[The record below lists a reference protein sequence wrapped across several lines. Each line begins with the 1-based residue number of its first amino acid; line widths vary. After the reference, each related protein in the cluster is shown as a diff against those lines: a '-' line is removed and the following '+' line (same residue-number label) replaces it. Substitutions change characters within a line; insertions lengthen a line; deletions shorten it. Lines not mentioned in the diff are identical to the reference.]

1 MSKINNYFND
11 TITLPIIHHDY
22 KTYDWNSAKYGTIVV
37 DPKNNNIGIKLK
49 YNVGNRDPKD
59 PYSQY
64 GPSWIALKLP
74 YNETIIVEESS
85 RFITEQII
93 YNSYDEVEGILYY
106 TINGNPKES
115 KLTRQDNFIFELDKG
130 SYTVGVNQI
139 KVLINNTIECTFS
152 TNTLKELDETHFIL
166 NPEMLQ
172 PGCEIDVY
180 YIERYNIGNPIPR
193 IYNQE
198 TEPINPEPGDMWIN
212 SKKSEVVKQRLPMT
226 LYIRYDYNNMQLLL
240 LIKSIENSTFKVL
253 KNGQEIVSQQSNHS
267 WVTLKI
273 SIAYNENY
281 TLRVQGHNNDYT
293 PNEVSRLI
301 TTTSKVS
308 VALRNTTLSRDNVSL
323 SLQGET
329 GVEFVINSTADIGNI
344 NFTEI
349 NGNYMA
355 VFPRK
360 ARSYYINIIAIKKDK
375 ISFHIDKILI
385 QGKEP
390 IDIPISIIKKDYQF
404 IDKVNQY
411 INIVVETAY
420 FKEAKM
426 ITNANT
432 DVIITNKEVTRRVD
446 NGTTY
451 YQYKYTIPLKDT
463 VQYISFMAT
472 DDNNNATS
480 SIVTAVI
487 QQKRTKL
494 INASVTFVNE
504 PCQIIDNITYQ
515 KINVNIDRD
524 VLNPVITI
532 NVNNPRGNES
542 KLVMQNNNT
551 FTYLVPVISWNQN
564 VPSVNPDIPNN
575 ITFDFNVKIEAY
587 GYIDKKIVL
596 AQ

>member
-1 MSKINNYFND
+1 MSAINKYFND
-11 TITLPIIHHDY
+11 TITLPVIHHDY
-22 KTYDWNSAKYGTIVV
+22 KTYDWNSAKYSIIVV

-49 YNVGNRDPKD
+49 YNVDNRDPKD

-139 KVLINNTIECTFS
+139 KVLINNTIECTSS

-166 NPEMLQ
+166 NPIMLE

-198 TEPINPEPGDMWIN
+198 TEPTNPEPGDMWIN

-273 SIAYNENY
+273 PIVYNENY
-281 TLRVQGHNNDYT
+281 TLRVQGHNNDYI

-308 VALRNTTLSRDNVSL
+308 IALRNTTLSRDNVSL
-323 SLQGET
+323 SLQGEA
-329 GVEFVINSTADIGNI
+329 GVEFVINSTADIGNV
-344 NFTEI
+344 NFTET
-349 NGNYMA
+349 NGNYIA

-390 IDIPISIIKKDYQF
+390 TDIPISIIQKDYQF

-411 INIVVETAY
+411 ISIVVEIAY

-432 DVIITNKEVTRRVD
+432 DVIITNKEVTRKVN
-446 NGTTY
+446 NGITY

-480 SIVTAVI
+480 SVITAVI

-494 INASVTFVNE
+494 INASVAFVNE

-515 KINVNIDRD
+515 KININVDRD

-532 NVNNPRGNES
+532 NVNNPHGSES

-551 FTYLVPVISWNQN
+551 FTYLVPIISWNQN
-564 VPSVNPDIPNN
+564 IPSTNPNIPNN
-575 ITFDFNVKIEAY
+575 ITFDFNIKIEAY
-587 GYIDKKIVL
+587 GYIDKKIAL
-596 AQ
+596 A

>member
-49 YNVGNRDPKD
+49 YNVDNRDPKD

-115 KLTRQDNFIFELDKG
+115 KLTRQDNFIFELNKG

-139 KVLINNTIECTFS
+139 KALINNTIECTSS

-166 NPEMLQ
+166 NPAMLE

-198 TEPINPEPGDMWIN
+198 IEPINPEPGDMWIN

-273 SIAYNENY
+273 PIVYNENY
-281 TLRVQGHNNDYT
+281 TLRVQGHNNDYI

-329 GVEFVINSTADIGNI
+329 GVEFVINSTTDIGNI
-344 NFTEI
+344 NFTET
-349 NGNYMA
+349 NGNYIA

-390 IDIPISIIKKDYQF
+390 TDIPISIIQKDYQF

-411 INIVVETAY
+411 INIVVEIAY

-432 DVIITNKEVTRRVD
+432 DVIITNKEVIRRVD
-446 NGTTY
+446 NGITY

-480 SIVTAVI
+480 SVVTAVI
-487 QQKRTKL
+487 QQKRIKL
-494 INASVTFVNE
+494 INASVAFVNE

-524 VLNPVITI
+524 VLNPIITI
-532 NVNNPRGNES
+532 NINNPRGSES

-551 FTYLVPVISWNQN
+551 FAYLVPVISWNQN
-564 VPSVNPDIPNN
+564 VPSANPDIPNN
-575 ITFDFNVKIEAY
+575 IIFDFNVKIEAY

-596 AQ
+596 A

>member
-1 MSKINNYFND
+1 MSKINKYFND
-11 TITLPIIHHDY
+11 TITLPVIHHDY

-49 YNVGNRDPKD
+49 YNVDNRDPKD

-93 YNSYDEVEGILYY
+93 YNSYDEAEGILYY

-139 KVLINNTIECTFS
+139 KVLINNTIECTS
-152 TNTLKELDETHFIL
+152 SANTLKELDETHFIL
-166 NPEMLQ
+166 NPVMLE

-273 SIAYNENY
+273 PIAYNENY
-281 TLRVQGHNNDYT
+281 TLRVQGHNNDYI
-293 PNEVSRLI
+293 PNEISRLI

-323 SLQGET
+323 NLQGET
-329 GVEFVINSTADIGNI
+329 GVEFVINSTADIGNV
-344 NFTEI
+344 NFTET
-349 NGNYMA
+349 NGNYIA

-390 IDIPISIIKKDYQF
+390 TDIPISIIQKDYQF
-404 IDKVNQY
+404 IDKSNQY
-411 INIVVETAY
+411 ISIVVETAY

-446 NGTTY
+446 NETTY

-480 SIVTAVI
+480 SVVTAII

-494 INASVTFVNE
+494 INASVTFVDE

-524 VLNPVITI
+524 VLNPIITI

-575 ITFDFNVKIEAY
+575 ITFDFDVKIEAY

-596 AQ
+596 A

>member
-49 YNVGNRDPKD
+49 YNVDNRDPKD

-64 GPSWIALKLP
+64 GPLWIALKLP

-139 KVLINNTIECTFS
+139 KVLINNTIECTS
-152 TNTLKELDETHFIL
+152 ATNTLKELDETRFIL
-166 NPEMLQ
+166 NPEMLE
-172 PGCEIDVY
+172 PGCEINVY

-193 IYNQE
+193 IYSQE
-198 TEPINPEPGDMWIN
+198 TEPTNPEPGDMWIN

-240 LIKSIENSTFKVL
+240 LIKSIENSTFEVL

-273 SIAYNENY
+273 PIAYNENY
-281 TLRVQGHNNDYT
+281 TLRVQGHNNDYI

-329 GVEFVINSTADIGNI
+329 GVEFIINSTADIGNI

-349 NGNYMA
+349 NGNYTT

-390 IDIPISIIKKDYQF
+390 TDIPISIIKKDYQF

-446 NGTTY
+446 NGTIY

-480 SIVTAVI
+480 SVVTAVI

-494 INASVTFVNE
+494 INASVAFVNE

-515 KINVNIDRD
+515 KINVNVDRD

-532 NVNNPRGNES
+532 NINNPRESES

-564 VPSVNPDIPNN
+564 VPSANPDIPNN
-575 ITFDFNVKIEAY
+575 IIFDFNVKIEAY

-596 AQ
+596 A

>member
-1 MSKINNYFND
+1 MSAINKYFND
-11 TITLPIIHHDY
+11 TITLPVIHHDY

-49 YNVGNRDPKD
+49 YNVNNRDPKD

-85 RFITEQII
+85 RFITERII

-139 KVLINNTIECTFS
+139 KVLINNIIECTSS

-166 NPEMLQ
+166 NPVMLE

-198 TEPINPEPGDMWIN
+198 TEPTNPEPGDMWIN

-267 WVTLKI
+267 WITLKI
-273 SIAYNENY
+273 PIAYNENY
-281 TLRVQGHNNDYT
+281 TLRVQGYNNDYI

-329 GVEFVINSTADIGNI
+329 GVEFAINSTADIGNV
-344 NFTEI
+344 NFTET
-349 NGNYMA
+349 NGSYIA

-360 ARSYYINIIAIKKDK
+360 ARSYYIDIIAIKKDK
-375 ISFHIDKILI
+375 ISFHTDKILI

-390 IDIPISIIKKDYQF
+390 TDIPISIIQKDYQF

-411 INIVVETAY
+411 ISIIVETAY
-420 FKEAKM
+420 FKEVKM

-446 NGTTY
+446 NGITY

-480 SIVTAVI
+480 SVVTAVI

-532 NVNNPRGNES
+532 NVNNPRRNES

-551 FTYLVPVISWNQN
+551 FTYLVPVINWNQN
-564 VPSVNPDIPNN
+564 VPSINPDIPNN

-596 AQ
+596 V

>member
-1 MSKINNYFND
+1 MSAINKYFND
-11 TITLPIIHHDY
+11 TITLPVIHHDY

-49 YNVGNRDPKD
+49 YNVDNRDPKD

-93 YNSYDEVEGILYY
+93 YNNYDEVEDILYY

-130 SYTVGVNQI
+130 SYTVGINQI
-139 KVLINNTIECTFS
+139 KVLINNTIECTSS

-166 NPEMLQ
+166 NPKMLQ
-172 PGCEIDVY
+172 PGCEINVY

-193 IYNQE
+193 IYSQE
-198 TEPINPEPGDMWIN
+198 TEPTNPEPGDMWIN

-240 LIKSIENSTFKVL
+240 LIKSIENSIFKVL
-253 KNGQEIVSQQSNHS
+253 KNGQEIISQQSNHS

-273 SIAYNENY
+273 PIAYNENY
-281 TLRVQGHNNDYT
+281 TLRVQGHNNDYI

-329 GVEFVINSTADIGNI
+329 GVEFAINSTADIGNV
-344 NFTEI
+344 NFTET
-349 NGNYMA
+349 NGSYIA

-360 ARSYYINIIAIKKDK
+360 ARSYYIDIIAIKKDK

-390 IDIPISIIKKDYQF
+390 TDIPISIIKKDYQF

-432 DVIITNKEVTRRVD
+432 DVIITNKEVTKRVD
-446 NGTTY
+446 NGTNY

-480 SIVTAVI
+480 SVVTAVI

-494 INASVTFVNE
+494 INASVTFVDE
-504 PCQIIDNITYQ
+504 PCQIIDNIIYQ

-524 VLNPVITI
+524 VLNPVIII
-532 NVNNPRGNES
+532 NINNPHESES

-564 VPSVNPDIPNN
+564 VPSANPDIPNN
-575 ITFDFNVKIEAY
+575 IIFDFNVKIEAY

-596 AQ
+596 A

>member
-1 MSKINNYFND
+1 MSAINKYFND
-11 TITLPIIHHDY
+11 TITLPVIHHDY

-49 YNVGNRDPKD
+49 YNVDNRDLKD

-139 KVLINNTIECTFS
+139 KVLINNTIECTS
-152 TNTLKELDETHFIL
+152 ATNTLKELDETHFIL
-166 NPEMLQ
+166 NPEMLE
-172 PGCEIDVY
+172 PGCEINVY

-193 IYNQE
+193 IYSQE
-198 TEPINPEPGDMWIN
+198 TEPTNPEPGDMWIN

-253 KNGQEIVSQQSNHS
+253 KNGQEIVNQQSSHS

-273 SIAYNENY
+273 PISYNENY
-281 TLRVQGHNNDYT
+281 TLRVQGHNNDYI

-349 NGNYMA
+349 NGNYTA

-390 IDIPISIIKKDYQF
+390 TDIPISIIQKDYQF
-404 IDKVNQY
+404 IDKTNQY

-432 DVIITNKEVTRRVD
+432 DVIITNKEVARKVN
-446 NGTTY
+446 NGITY

-472 DDNNNATS
+472 DDNNNAMS
-480 SIVTAVI
+480 SVVTAVI

-494 INASVTFVNE
+494 INASVTFVDE

-515 KINVNIDRD
+515 KINVSVDRD
-524 VLNPVITI
+524 VLNPVINI
-532 NVNNPRGNES
+532 NVNNPHGSES

-564 VPSVNPDIPNN
+564 VPSANPDISNN

-596 AQ
+596 A

>member
-49 YNVGNRDPKD
+49 YNVDNRDPKD

-115 KLTRQDNFIFELDKG
+115 KLTRQDNFIFELNKG

-139 KVLINNTIECTFS
+139 KALINNTIECTSS

-166 NPEMLQ
+166 NPIMLE

-198 TEPINPEPGDMWIN
+198 TEPTNPEPGDMWIN

-253 KNGQEIVSQQSNHS
+253 KNGQEIVNQQSSHS

-273 SIAYNENY
+273 PISYNENY
-281 TLRVQGHNNDYT
+281 TLRVQGHNNDYI

-308 VALRNTTLSRDNVSL
+308 VTLKNMTLSRDNVSL

-329 GVEFVINSTADIGNI
+329 GVEFIINSTADIGNV
-344 NFTEI
+344 NFVET
-349 NGNYMA
+349 NGNYIA

-360 ARSYYINIIAIKKDK
+360 ARSYYINIVAIKKDK

-390 IDIPISIIKKDYQF
+390 TDIPISIIQKDYQF
-404 IDKVNQY
+404 IDKINQY
-411 INIVVETAY
+411 INIIVETAY

-446 NGTTY
+446 NENTY

-480 SIVTAVI
+480 SVVTAII

-494 INASVTFVNE
+494 INVSVTFVDE

-564 VPSVNPDIPNN
+564 IPLTNPDIPNN

-596 AQ
+596 A

>member
-1 MSKINNYFND
+1 MSAINKYFND
-11 TITLPIIHHDY
+11 TITLPVIHHDY

-49 YNVGNRDPKD
+49 HNVDNRDPKD

-139 KVLINNTIECTFS
+139 KVLINNTIECTSS

-166 NPEMLQ
+166 NPVMLE

-193 IYNQE
+193 IYSQE
-198 TEPINPEPGDMWIN
+198 TEPTNPEPGDMWIN

-267 WVTLKI
+267 WATLKI
-273 SIAYNENY
+273 PIAYNENY
-281 TLRVQGHNNDYT
+281 TLRVQGHNNDYI

-349 NGNYMA
+349 NGNYTA

-390 IDIPISIIKKDYQF
+390 TDIPISIIQKDYQF

-411 INIVVETAY
+411 INIIVETAY
-420 FKEAKM
+420 FKEVKM

-446 NGTTY
+446 NGITY

-480 SIVTAVI
+480 SVVTAII

-494 INASVTFVNE
+494 INASVTFVDE
-504 PCQIIDNITYQ
+504 SCQIIDNITYQ
-515 KINVNIDRD
+515 KININIDRD

-532 NVNNPRGNES
+532 NVNNPHGSES

-551 FTYLVPVISWNQN
+551 FTYLIPVISWNQN
-564 VPSVNPDIPNN
+564 IPSTNPDIPNN

-596 AQ
+596 A

>member
-1 MSKINNYFND
+1 MSAINKYFND
-11 TITLPIIHHDY
+11 TITLPVIHHDY

-49 YNVGNRDPKD
+49 YNVDNRDPKD

-106 TINGNPKES
+106 TINGNLKES

-130 SYTVGVNQI
+130 SYTIGVNQI
-139 KVLINNTIECTFS
+139 KALINNTIECTS
-152 TNTLKELDETHFIL
+152 ATNTLKELDETRFIL

-172 PGCEIDVY
+172 PGCEINVY

-193 IYNQE
+193 IYSQE
-198 TEPINPEPGDMWIN
+198 TEPTNPEPGDMWIN

-253 KNGQEIVSQQSNHS
+253 KNGQEVVSQQSNHS

-273 SIAYNENY
+273 PISYNENY
-281 TLRVQGHNNDYT
+281 TLRVQGHNNDYI

-344 NFTEI
+344 NFTET
-349 NGNYMA
+349 NGNYTA

-390 IDIPISIIKKDYQF
+390 TDIPISIIQKDYQF

-411 INIVVETAY
+411 INIVVEIAY

-446 NGTTY
+446 NETTY

-480 SIVTAVI
+480 SVVTAVI

-494 INASVTFVNE
+494 INASVVFVNE
-504 PCQIIDNITYQ
+504 PCQIIDNVTYQ

-532 NVNNPRGNES
+532 NINNPHGSES

-596 AQ
+596 A

>member
-1 MSKINNYFND
+1 MSAINKYFND
-11 TITLPIIHHDY
+11 TITLPVIHHDY

-49 YNVGNRDPKD
+49 HNVDNRDPKD

-139 KVLINNTIECTFS
+139 KVLINNTIECTSS

-166 NPEMLQ
+166 NPVMLE

-198 TEPINPEPGDMWIN
+198 TEPTNPEPGDMWIN
-212 SKKSEVVKQRLPMT
+212 SKKSEVAKQRLPMT

-273 SIAYNENY
+273 PIAYNENY
-281 TLRVQGHNNDYT
+281 TLRVQGHNNDYIS
-293 PNEVSRLI
+293 NEVSRLI
-301 TTTSKVS
+301 ITTSKVS

-329 GVEFVINSTADIGNI
+329 GVEFVINSTADIGNV
-344 NFTEI
+344 NFAET
-349 NGNYMA
+349 NGNYIA

-390 IDIPISIIKKDYQF
+390 TDIPISIIQKDYQF
-404 IDKVNQY
+404 IDKINQY

-446 NGTTY
+446 NGITY

-480 SIVTAVI
+480 SVVTAVI

-494 INASVTFVNE
+494 INASVVFINE
-504 PCQIIDNITYQ
+504 PCQIIDSVTYQ
-515 KINVNIDRD
+515 KININIDKD

-532 NVNNPRGNES
+532 NVNNPHGSES

-575 ITFDFNVKIEAY
+575 ITFDFNIKIEAY

-596 AQ
+596 A

>member
-1 MSKINNYFND
+1 MSVINKYFND
-11 TITLPIIHHDY
+11 TITLPVIHHDY

-49 YNVGNRDPKD
+49 HNVDNRDPKD

-93 YNSYDEVEGILYY
+93 YNNYDEVEGILYY
-106 TINGNPKES
+106 TINGNSKES

-130 SYTVGVNQI
+130 SYTVGVDQI
-139 KVLINNTIECTFS
+139 KVLINNTIECTSS

-166 NPEMLQ
+166 NPIMLE

-198 TEPINPEPGDMWIN
+198 TEPTNPEPGDMWIN

-273 SIAYNENY
+273 PIAYNENY
-281 TLRVQGHNNDYT
+281 TLRVQGHNNDYI

-329 GVEFVINSTADIGNI
+329 GVEFVINSTADTGNI
-344 NFTEI
+344 NFTET
-349 NGNYMA
+349 NGNYIA

-390 IDIPISIIKKDYQF
+390 TDIPISIIQKDYQF
-404 IDKVNQY
+404 VDKTNQY
-411 INIVVETAY
+411 INIVIEIAY

-432 DVIITNKEVTRRVD
+432 DVIITNKEVTRSVD
-446 NGTTY
+446 NGTNY
-451 YQYKYTIPLKDT
+451 CQYKYTIPLKDT

-480 SIVTAVI
+480 SVVTAVI

-532 NVNNPRGNES
+532 NINNPHGSES

-596 AQ
+596 A

>member
-1 MSKINNYFND
+1 MSAINKYFND
-11 TITLPIIHHDY
+11 TITLPVIHHDY

-49 YNVGNRDPKD
+49 YNVDNRDPKD

-139 KVLINNTIECTFS
+139 KVLINNTIECTSS

-166 NPEMLQ
+166 NPVMLE

-198 TEPINPEPGDMWIN
+198 IEPINPEPGDMWIN
-212 SKKSEVVKQRLPMT
+212 SKKSEVAKQRLPMI

-253 KNGQEIVSQQSNHS
+253 KNGQKIVSQQSNHS

-273 SIAYNENY
+273 PIAYNENY
-281 TLRVQGHNNDYT
+281 TLRVQGHNNDYI

-329 GVEFVINSTADIGNI
+329 GVEFAINSTADIGNV
-344 NFTEI
+344 NFTET
-349 NGNYMA
+349 NGSYIA

-360 ARSYYINIIAIKKDK
+360 ARSYYIDIIAIKKDK

-390 IDIPISIIKKDYQF
+390 TDIPISIIQKDYQF
-404 IDKVNQY
+404 IDKANQY
-411 INIVVETAY
+411 ISIVVKTAY

-426 ITNANT
+426 ITNVNT

-480 SIVTAVI
+480 SVVTAVI

-532 NVNNPRGNES
+532 KVNNSRGNES

-551 FTYLVPVISWNQN
+551 FTYLVPIISWDKNI
-564 VPSVNPDIPNN
+564 PSTNPDIPNN

-596 AQ
+596 A

>member
-1 MSKINNYFND
+1 MSAINKYFND
-11 TITLPIIHHDY
+11 TITLPVIHHDY

-49 YNVGNRDPKD
+49 HNVDNRDPKD

-139 KVLINNTIECTFS
+139 KVLINNTIECTSS

-166 NPEMLQ
+166 NPIMLE

-198 TEPINPEPGDMWIN
+198 TEPTNPEPGDMWIN

-273 SIAYNENY
+273 PIAYNENY
-281 TLRVQGHNNDYT
+281 TLRVQGYNNDYI

-349 NGNYMA
+349 NGNYTA

-390 IDIPISIIKKDYQF
+390 TDIPISIIQKDYQF

-411 INIVVETAY
+411 ISIIVETAY

-446 NGTTY
+446 NGITY

-480 SIVTAVI
+480 SVVTAVI
-487 QQKRTKL
+487 QQKRIKL
-494 INASVTFVNE
+494 INASVIFVDE

-515 KINVNIDRD
+515 KINVNVDRD

-532 NVNNPRGNES
+532 NVNNPHGSES

-551 FTYLVPVISWNQN
+551 FTYLIPVISWNQN
-564 VPSVNPDIPNN
+564 VHSTNPDIPNN
-575 ITFDFNVKIEAY
+575 ITFDFNIKIEAY

-596 AQ
+596 A

>member
-49 YNVGNRDPKD
+49 HNVDNRDPKD

-139 KVLINNTIECTFS
+139 KVLINNTIECTSS

-166 NPEMLQ
+166 NPIMLE

-180 YIERYNIGNPIPR
+180 YIERYNIGNPVPR

-212 SKKSEVVKQRLPMT
+212 SKKSEIVKQRLPMT

-273 SIAYNENY
+273 PISYNENY
-281 TLRVQGHNNDYT
+281 TLRVQGYNNDYI

-308 VALRNTTLSRDNVSL
+308 VSLRNTTLSRDNVSL

-329 GVEFVINSTADIGNI
+329 GVEFAINSTADIGNV
-344 NFTEI
+344 NFTET
-349 NGNYMA
+349 NGIYIA

-360 ARSYYINIIAIKKDK
+360 ARSYYIDIIAIKKDK

-390 IDIPISIIKKDYQF
+390 TDIPISIIQKDYQF
-404 IDKVNQY
+404 IDKTNQY

-432 DVIITNKEVTRRVD
+432 DVIIINKEVTRRVD
-446 NGTTY
+446 NGITY

-463 VQYISFMAT
+463 VQYISFIAT

-480 SIVTAVI
+480 SVVTAVI

-515 KINVNIDRD
+515 KINVNVDRD
-524 VLNPVITI
+524 ILNPVIII
-532 NVNNPRGNES
+532 NVNNPHGSES

-551 FTYLVPVISWNQN
+551 FTYLIPVISWNQN

-575 ITFDFNVKIEAY
+575 ITFDFNIKIEVY

-596 AQ
+596 A

>member
-1 MSKINNYFND
+1 MSAINKYFND
-11 TITLPIIHHDY
+11 TITLPVIHHDY

-49 YNVGNRDPKD
+49 YNVDNRDPKD

-64 GPSWIALKLP
+64 GPSWIALKFP

-139 KVLINNTIECTFS
+139 KVLINNTIECTS
-152 TNTLKELDETHFIL
+152 ATNTLKELDETRFIL
-166 NPEMLQ
+166 NPKMLQ

-253 KNGQEIVSQQSNHS
+253 KNGQEVISQQSNHS

-273 SIAYNENY
+273 PIAYNENY
-281 TLRVQGHNNDYT
+281 TLRVQGHNNDYI

-323 SLQGET
+323 NLQGET

-344 NFTEI
+344 NFTEA
-349 NGNYMA
+349 NGNYTA

-390 IDIPISIIKKDYQF
+390 TDIPISIIQKDYQF

-411 INIVVETAY
+411 INIVVEIAY

-446 NGTTY
+446 NGITY

-463 VQYISFMAT
+463 VQYISFIAT

-480 SIVTAVI
+480 SVVTAVI

-494 INASVTFVNE
+494 INASVAFVNE

-532 NVNNPRGNES
+532 NINNPHGSES

-564 VPSVNPDIPNN
+564 IPSTNPDIPNN

-587 GYIDKKIVL
+587 SYINKKIILV
-596 AQ
+596 

>member
-11 TITLPIIHHDY
+11 TITLPVIHHDY

-49 YNVGNRDPKD
+49 HNVDNRDPKD

-93 YNSYDEVEGILYY
+93 YNNYDEVEGILYY

-115 KLTRQDNFIFELDKG
+115 KLTHQDNFIFELDKG
-130 SYTVGVNQI
+130 SYTLGVNQI
-139 KVLINNTIECTFS
+139 KVLINNTIECTSS

-166 NPEMLQ
+166 NPVMLE

-198 TEPINPEPGDMWIN
+198 TKPINPEPGDMWIN
-212 SKKSEVVKQRLPMT
+212 SKKSEIVKQRLPMT

-273 SIAYNENY
+273 PIAYNENY
-281 TLRVQGHNNDYT
+281 TLRVQGHNNDYI

-301 TTTSKVS
+301 TTTFKVS

-344 NFTEI
+344 NFTEA
-349 NGNYMA
+349 NGNYTA

-390 IDIPISIIKKDYQF
+390 TDIPISIIQKNYKF

-446 NGTTY
+446 NEITY

-480 SIVTAVI
+480 SVVTAVI

-494 INASVTFVNE
+494 INASVVFINE

-515 KINVNIDRD
+515 KININIDRD
-524 VLNPVITI
+524 VLNPVIII
-532 NVNNPRGNES
+532 NINNPHGSES

-596 AQ
+596 A

>member
-1 MSKINNYFND
+1 MSAINKYFND
-11 TITLPIIHHDY
+11 TITLPVIHHDY

-49 YNVGNRDPKD
+49 YNVDNRDPKD

-139 KVLINNTIECTFS
+139 KALINNIIECTSS

-166 NPEMLQ
+166 NPIMLE

-180 YIERYNIGNPIPR
+180 YIERYNISNPIPR

-198 TEPINPEPGDMWIN
+198 TEPTNPEPGDMWIN

-253 KNGQEIVSQQSNHS
+253 KNGQEIASQQSNHS
-267 WVTLKI
+267 WVILKI
-273 SIAYNENY
+273 PIAYNENY
-281 TLRVQGHNNDYT
+281 TLRVQGHNNDYI

-329 GVEFVINSTADIGNI
+329 GVEFAINSTADIGNV
-344 NFTEI
+344 NFTET
-349 NGNYMA
+349 NGSYIA

-360 ARSYYINIIAIKKDK
+360 ARSYYIDIIAIKKDK

-390 IDIPISIIKKDYQF
+390 TDIPISIIQKDYQF
-404 IDKVNQY
+404 IDKANQY
-411 INIVVETAY
+411 ISIVVETAY

-432 DVIITNKEVTRRVD
+432 DVIITNKEVIRRVD
-446 NGTTY
+446 NGITY

-480 SIVTAVI
+480 SVVTAVI

-494 INASVTFVNE
+494 INASVAFVNE

-532 NVNNPRGNES
+532 NVNNPHGNES

-551 FTYLVPVISWNQN
+551 FTYLVPVISWDQN
-564 VPSVNPDIPNN
+564 VPSTNSDIPNN
-575 ITFDFNVKIEAY
+575 ITFDFNIKIEAY
-587 GYIDKKIVL
+587 GYIDKKMVL
-596 AQ
+596 A

>member
-49 YNVGNRDPKD
+49 HNVDNRDPKD

-93 YNSYDEVEGILYY
+93 YNNYDEVEGILYY

-139 KVLINNTIECTFS
+139 KVLINNTIECTSS

-166 NPEMLQ
+166 NPIMLE

-253 KNGQEIVSQQSNHS
+253 KNGQEFVSQQSNHS

-273 SIAYNENY
+273 PISYNENY
-281 TLRVQGHNNDYT
+281 TLRVQGHNNDYI

-349 NGNYMA
+349 NGNYTA

-390 IDIPISIIKKDYQF
+390 TDIPISIIQKDYQF
-404 IDKVNQY
+404 IDKSNQY
-411 INIVVETAY
+411 ISIVVETAY
-420 FKEAKM
+420 FKETKM

-432 DVIITNKEVTRRVD
+432 DVIVINKEVTRRVD

-480 SIVTAVI
+480 SVVTAVI

-494 INASVTFVNE
+494 INASVTFVDE

-515 KINVNIDRD
+515 KINVNVDRD

-532 NVNNPRGNES
+532 NINNPHGSES

-564 VPSVNPDIPNN
+564 VPSTNPDIPNN

-596 AQ
+596 V

>member
-1 MSKINNYFND
+1 MSAINKYFND
-11 TITLPIIHHDY
+11 TITLPVIHHDY

-49 YNVGNRDPKD
+49 YNVDNRDPKD

-85 RFITEQII
+85 RFITEQIT

-139 KVLINNTIECTFS
+139 KVLINNTIECTSS

-166 NPEMLQ
+166 NPIMLE

-193 IYNQE
+193 IYSQE
-198 TEPINPEPGDMWIN
+198 TEPTNPEPGDMWIN

-253 KNGQEIVSQQSNHS
+253 KNGREVVSQQSNHS

-273 SIAYNENY
+273 PITYNENY
-281 TLRVQGHNNDYT
+281 TLRVQGHNNDYI

-329 GVEFVINSTADIGNI
+329 GVEFAINSTADIGNV
-344 NFTEI
+344 NFTET
-349 NGNYMA
+349 NGSYIA

-360 ARSYYINIIAIKKDK
+360 ARSYYIDIIAIKKDK

-390 IDIPISIIKKDYQF
+390 TDIPISIIQKDYQF
-404 IDKVNQY
+404 IDKANQY
-411 INIVVETAY
+411 ISIVVETAY

-446 NGTTY
+446 NEITY

-480 SIVTAVI
+480 SVVTAVI

-542 KLVMQNNNT
+542 KLIMQNNNT

-564 VPSVNPDIPNN
+564 IPSINPDIPNN

-596 AQ
+596 A

>member
-1 MSKINNYFND
+1 MSAINKYFND
-11 TITLPIIHHDY
+11 TITLPVIHHDY

-49 YNVGNRDPKD
+49 HNVDNRDPKD

-139 KVLINNTIECTFS
+139 KALINNTIECTSS

-166 NPEMLQ
+166 NPVMLE

-198 TEPINPEPGDMWIN
+198 TEPANPEPGDMWIN
-212 SKKSEVVKQRLPMT
+212 SKKSEVAKQRLPMT

-267 WVTLKI
+267 WITLKI
-273 SIAYNENY
+273 PIVYNENY
-281 TLRVQGHNNDYT
+281 TLRVQGHNNDYI

-308 VALRNTTLSRDNVSL
+308 VALRNMTLSRDNVSL

-329 GVEFVINSTADIGNI
+329 GVEFVINSTADIGNV
-344 NFTEI
+344 NFVET
-349 NGNYMA
+349 NGNYIA
-355 VFPRK
+355 AFPRK

-390 IDIPISIIKKDYQF
+390 TDIPISIIQKDYQF

-411 INIVVETAY
+411 ISIIVETAY

-446 NGTTY
+446 NGITY

-472 DDNNNATS
+472 DDNNNAIS
-480 SIVTAVI
+480 SVVTAVI

-532 NVNNPRGNES
+532 KVNNPRENES

-551 FTYLVPVISWNQN
+551 FTYLVPIISWDKDI
-564 VPSVNPDIPNN
+564 PSINPDIPNN

-596 AQ
+596 A

>member
-11 TITLPIIHHDY
+11 TITLPVIHHDY

-37 DPKNNNIGIKLK
+37 DPKNNTIGIKLK
-49 YNVGNRDPKD
+49 YNVDNRDPKD

-74 YNETIIVEESS
+74 YNETIVVEESS
-85 RFITEQII
+85 RFVTEQII
-93 YNSYDEVEGILYY
+93 YNNYDEVEGILYY

-115 KLTRQDNFIFELDKG
+115 KLTRQNNFIFELDKG
-130 SYTVGVNQI
+130 SYTIGVNQI
-139 KVLINNTIECTFS
+139 KALINNTIECTS
-152 TNTLKELDETHFIL
+152 ATNTLKELDETHFIL
-166 NPEMLQ
+166 NPEILE
-172 PGCEIDVY
+172 PGCEINVY

-198 TEPINPEPGDMWIN
+198 TEPANPESGDMWIN

-253 KNGQEIVSQQSNHS
+253 KNGQEIVNQQSNHS

-273 SIAYNENY
+273 PISYNENY
-281 TLRVQGHNNDYT
+281 TLRVQGHNNDYI

-308 VALRNTTLSRDNVSL
+308 VALRNTTLSQNNVSL
-323 SLQGET
+323 NLQGET
-329 GVEFVINSTADIGNI
+329 GVEFVINSTADIGNV
-344 NFTEI
+344 NFTET
-349 NGNYMA
+349 NGSYTA

-360 ARSYYINIIAIKKDK
+360 ARSYYINIVAIKKDK

-390 IDIPISIIKKDYQF
+390 TDIPISVVQKDYQF
-404 IDKVNQY
+404 IDKANQY
-411 INIVVETAY
+411 INIIVETVY

-426 ITNANT
+426 VTTANT
-432 DVIITNKEVTRRVD
+432 DLIITNKEITRRVN
-446 NGTTY
+446 NGITY

-463 VQYISFMAT
+463 TQYISFMAT
-472 DDNNNATS
+472 DDDNNATS
-480 SIVTAVI
+480 SVVTAVI

-494 INASVTFVNE
+494 INASVVFVNE
-504 PCQIIDNITYQ
+504 PCQIIDSVTYQ
-515 KINVNIDRD
+515 KININIDKD

-532 NVNNPRGNES
+532 NVNNPHGTES

-551 FTYLVPVISWNQN
+551 FTYLVPIISWNQN
-564 VPSVNPDIPNN
+564 VPSTNPDIPNN
-575 ITFDFNVKIEAY
+575 ITFDFNIKIEAY

-596 AQ
+596 A

>member
-1 MSKINNYFND
+1 MSAINKYFND
-11 TITLPIIHHDY
+11 TITLPVIHHDY

-49 YNVGNRDPKD
+49 HNVDNRDPKD

-139 KVLINNTIECTFS
+139 KVLINNTIECTSS

-166 NPEMLQ
+166 NPIMLE

-198 TEPINPEPGDMWIN
+198 IEPTNPEPGDMWIN
-212 SKKSEVVKQRLPMT
+212 SKKSEAVKQRLPMT

-273 SIAYNENY
+273 PIAYNENY
-281 TLRVQGHNNDYT
+281 TLRVQGHNNDYI
-293 PNEVSRLI
+293 PNEISRLI

-344 NFTEI
+344 NFTET
-349 NGNYMA
+349 NGNYIA

-390 IDIPISIIKKDYQF
+390 TDIPISIIKKDYQF

-446 NGTTY
+446 NGITY

-480 SIVTAVI
+480 SVVTAVI

-494 INASVTFVNE
+494 INASVAFVNE

-532 NVNNPRGNES
+532 NINNPRGSES

-551 FTYLVPVISWNQN
+551 FSYLVPVISWNQN
-564 VPSVNPDIPNN
+564 VPSANPDIPNN
-575 ITFDFNVKIEAY
+575 IIFDFNVKIEAY

-596 AQ
+596 A

>member
-11 TITLPIIHHDY
+11 TITLPVIHHDY

-37 DPKNNNIGIKLK
+37 DPKNNTIGIKLK
-49 YNVGNRDPKD
+49 YSVDNRDPKD

-74 YNETIIVEESS
+74 YNETIVVEESS
-85 RFITEQII
+85 RFVTEQII
-93 YNSYDEVEGILYY
+93 YNNYDEVEGILYY

-115 KLTRQDNFIFELDKG
+115 KLTRQNNFIFELDKG
-130 SYTVGVNQI
+130 SYIIGVNQI
-139 KVLINNTIECTFS
+139 KALINNTIECTS
-152 TNTLKELDETHFIL
+152 ATNTLKELDETHFIL
-166 NPEMLQ
+166 NPEILE
-172 PGCEIDVY
+172 PGCEINVY

-198 TEPINPEPGDMWIN
+198 TEPANPEPGDMWIN

-253 KNGQEIVSQQSNHS
+253 KNGQEIVNQQSNHS

-273 SIAYNENY
+273 PISYNENY
-281 TLRVQGHNNDYT
+281 TLRVQGHNNDYI

-308 VALRNTTLSRDNVSL
+308 VALRNTTLSQNNVSL
-323 SLQGET
+323 NLQGET
-329 GVEFVINSTADIGNI
+329 GVEFVINSTADIGNV
-344 NFTEI
+344 NFTET
-349 NGNYMA
+349 NGSYTA

-360 ARSYYINIIAIKKDK
+360 ARSYYINIVAIKKDK

-390 IDIPISIIKKDYQF
+390 TDIPISVVQKDYQF
-404 IDKVNQY
+404 IDKANQY
-411 INIVVETAY
+411 INIIVETVY

-426 ITNANT
+426 VTTANI
-432 DVIITNKEVTRRVD
+432 DLIITNKEITRRVN
-446 NGTTY
+446 NGITY
-451 YQYKYTIPLKDT
+451 YQYKYTIPLKDIT
-463 VQYISFMAT
+463 QYISFIAT
-472 DDNNNATS
+472 DDDNNATS
-480 SIVTAVI
+480 SVVTTVI

-494 INASVTFVNE
+494 INASVVFVNE
-504 PCQIIDNITYQ
+504 PCQIIDSVTYQ
-515 KINVNIDRD
+515 KININIDKD

-532 NVNNPRGNES
+532 NVNNPHGTES

-551 FTYLVPVISWNQN
+551 FTYLVPIISWNQN
-564 VPSVNPDIPNN
+564 VPSTNPDIPNN
-575 ITFDFNVKIEAY
+575 ITFDFNIKIEAY

-596 AQ
+596 A

>member
-1 MSKINNYFND
+1 MSAINKYFND
-11 TITLPIIHHDY
+11 TITLPVIHHDY

-49 YNVGNRDPKD
+49 YNVDNRDPKD
-59 PYSQY
+59 HYSQY

-139 KVLINNTIECTFS
+139 KALINNTIECTS
-152 TNTLKELDETHFIL
+152 ATNTLKELDETRFIL

-172 PGCEIDVY
+172 PGCEINVY

-193 IYNQE
+193 IYSQE
-198 TEPINPEPGDMWIN
+198 TEPTNPEPGDMWIN

-273 SIAYNENY
+273 PISYNENY
-281 TLRVQGHNNDYT
+281 TLRVQGHNNDYI

-344 NFTEI
+344 NFTET
-349 NGNYMA
+349 NGNYIA

-390 IDIPISIIKKDYQF
+390 TDIPISIIQKDYQF

-411 INIVVETAY
+411 INIIVETVY
-420 FKEAKM
+420 FKETKM
-426 ITNANT
+426 ITNVNT
-432 DVIITNKEVTRRVD
+432 DVIITNKEVTRKVN
-446 NGTTY
+446 NGITY

-480 SIVTAVI
+480 SVVTAVI

-504 PCQIIDNITYQ
+504 PCQIIDNVAYQ
-515 KINVNIDRD
+515 KINVNIDKD

-532 NVNNPRGNES
+532 NVNNPHNTES
-542 KLVMQNNNT
+542 KLVMQNNNA
-551 FTYLVPVISWNQN
+551 FTYLVPIISWNQN
-564 VPSVNPDIPNN
+564 VPSTNPDIPNN
-575 ITFDFNVKIEAY
+575 ITFDFNIKIEAY
-587 GYIDKKIVL
+587 GCIDKKIVL
-596 AQ
+596 A

>member
-1 MSKINNYFND
+1 MSAINKYFND
-11 TITLPIIHHDY
+11 TITLPVIHHDY
-22 KTYDWNSAKYGTIVV
+22 KTYDWSSAKYGTIVV

-49 YNVGNRDPKD
+49 HNVDNRDPKD

-93 YNSYDEVEGILYY
+93 YNNYDEVEGILYY

-139 KVLINNTIECTFS
+139 KVLINNTIECTSS

-166 NPEMLQ
+166 NPIMLE

-198 TEPINPEPGDMWIN
+198 TEPANPEPGDMWIN

-273 SIAYNENY
+273 PIAYNENY
-281 TLRVQGHNNDYT
+281 TLRVQGHNNDYI

-308 VALRNTTLSRDNVSL
+308 VTLRNTTLSRDNISL

-344 NFTEI
+344 NFTET
-349 NGNYMA
+349 NGNYTA

-360 ARSYYINIIAIKKDK
+360 ARSYYINIIAVKKDK

-385 QGKEP
+385 QGKEST
-390 IDIPISIIKKDYQF
+390 DIPISIIQKDYQF

-446 NGTTY
+446 NGITY

-480 SIVTAVI
+480 SVVTAVI

-564 VPSVNPDIPNN
+564 VPSINPDIPNN

-596 AQ
+596 V

>member
-1 MSKINNYFND
+1 MSVINKYFND
-11 TITLPIIHHDY
+11 TITLPVIHHDY

-49 YNVGNRDPKD
+49 YNVDNRDLKD

-130 SYTVGVNQI
+130 SYTIGVNQI
-139 KVLINNTIECTFS
+139 KVLINNTIECTS
-152 TNTLKELDETHFIL
+152 TTNTLKELDETHFIL
-166 NPEMLQ
+166 NPIMLE

-198 TEPINPEPGDMWIN
+198 TEPTNPESGDMWIN
-212 SKKSEVVKQRLPMT
+212 SKKSEVAKQRLPMT

-273 SIAYNENY
+273 PIAYNENY
-281 TLRVQGHNNDYT
+281 TLRVQGHNNDYI

-329 GVEFVINSTADIGNI
+329 GVEFVINSTADIGNF
-344 NFTEI
+344 NFTET
-349 NGNYMA
+349 NGNYIA

-385 QGKEP
+385 QGKEST
-390 IDIPISIIKKDYQF
+390 DIPISIIQKDYQF

-432 DVIITNKEVTRRVD
+432 DVVITNKEVTRRVD

-480 SIVTAVI
+480 SVVTAVI
-487 QQKRTKL
+487 QQKRIKL
-494 INASVTFVNE
+494 INASVIFVDE

-515 KINVNIDRD
+515 KINVNVDRD

-532 NVNNPRGNES
+532 NVNNPHGSES

-551 FTYLVPVISWNQN
+551 FTYLVPIISWDQN
-564 VPSVNPDIPNN
+564 VPSTNPDIPNN
-575 ITFDFNVKIEAY
+575 ITFDFNIKIEAY

-596 AQ
+596 A

>member
-1 MSKINNYFND
+1 MSAINKYFND
-11 TITLPIIHHDY
+11 TITLPVIHHNY

-49 YNVGNRDPKD
+49 YNVDNRDPKD

-93 YNSYDEVEGILYY
+93 YNNYDEVEGILYY

-139 KVLINNTIECTFS
+139 KVLINNTIECTSS

-166 NPEMLQ
+166 NPVMLE

-273 SIAYNENY
+273 PISYNENY
-281 TLRVQGHNNDYT
+281 TLRVQGYNNDYI

-308 VALRNTTLSRDNVSL
+308 VVLRNTTLSRDNVSL

-329 GVEFVINSTADIGNI
+329 GVEFIINSTADIGNI
-344 NFTEI
+344 NFTET
-349 NGNYMA
+349 NGNYTA

-390 IDIPISIIKKDYQF
+390 TDISISIIQKDYQF

-411 INIVVETAY
+411 INIVVEIAY

-426 ITNANT
+426 ITNNNT
-432 DVIITNKEVTRRVD
+432 DIIITNKEVTRRVD
-446 NGTTY
+446 NGITY

-480 SIVTAVI
+480 SVVTAVI

-494 INASVTFVNE
+494 INASVTFINE

-524 VLNPVITI
+524 VLNPVIII
-532 NVNNPRGNES
+532 NINNPHESES

-551 FTYLVPVISWNQN
+551 FTYLIPVISWNQN

-596 AQ
+596 A

>member
-1 MSKINNYFND
+1 MSAINKYFND
-11 TITLPIIHHDY
+11 TITLPVIHHDY

-49 YNVGNRDPKD
+49 YNVDNRDPKD

-139 KVLINNTIECTFS
+139 KVLINNTIECTSS

-166 NPEMLQ
+166 NPIMLE

-273 SIAYNENY
+273 PIAYNENY
-281 TLRVQGHNNDYT
+281 TLRVQGHNNDYI

-308 VALRNTTLSRDNVSL
+308 VALRNTTLSRDNISL

-344 NFTEI
+344 NFTET
-349 NGNYMA
+349 NGNYIA

-390 IDIPISIIKKDYQF
+390 TDIPISIVQKDYQF
-404 IDKVNQY
+404 IDKTNQY

-432 DVIITNKEVTRRVD
+432 DVIITNKEVTRSVD
-446 NGTTY
+446 NGTNY

-480 SIVTAVI
+480 SVVTAVI

-532 NVNNPRGNES
+532 NINNPHGSES

-564 VPSVNPDIPNN
+564 VSSVNPDIPNN

-596 AQ
+596 A

>member
-1 MSKINNYFND
+1 MSAINKYFND
-11 TITLPIIHHDY
+11 TITLPVIHHDY

-49 YNVGNRDPKD
+49 YNVDNRDPKD

-93 YNSYDEVEGILYY
+93 YNNYDEVEGILYY

-130 SYTVGVNQI
+130 SYTVGLNQI
-139 KVLINNTIECTFS
+139 KALINNTIECTS
-152 TNTLKELDETHFIL
+152 ATNTLKELDETRFIL

-172 PGCEIDVY
+172 PGCEINVY

-193 IYNQE
+193 IYSQE
-198 TEPINPEPGDMWIN
+198 TEPTNPEPGDMWIN

-253 KNGQEIVSQQSNHS
+253 KNGQEIVNQQSNHS

-273 SIAYNENY
+273 PIAYNENY
-281 TLRVQGHNNDYT
+281 TLRVQGHNNDYIS
-293 PNEVSRLI
+293 NEVSRLI

-308 VALRNTTLSRDNVSL
+308 VTLRNTTLSRDNVSL

-329 GVEFVINSTADIGNI
+329 GVEFVINSTADIGNV
-344 NFTEI
+344 NFAET
-349 NGNYMA
+349 NGNYIA

-390 IDIPISIIKKDYQF
+390 TDIPISIIQKDYQF
-404 IDKVNQY
+404 IDKTNQY

-446 NGTTY
+446 NGITY

-472 DDNNNATS
+472 DDNNNAIS
-480 SIVTAVI
+480 SVVTAVI

-504 PCQIIDNITYQ
+504 SCQNIDNITYQ
-515 KINVNIDRD
+515 KINVNVDRD

-532 NVNNPRGNES
+532 NVNNPHESES

-564 VPSVNPDIPNN
+564 VPSANPDIPNN

-596 AQ
+596 A

>member
-1 MSKINNYFND
+1 MSAINKYFND
-11 TITLPIIHHDY
+11 TITLPVIHHDY
-22 KTYDWNSAKYGTIVV
+22 KTYDWNFAKYGTIVV

-49 YNVGNRDPKD
+49 YNVDNRDPKD

-139 KVLINNTIECTFS
+139 KALINNTIECTS
-152 TNTLKELDETHFIL
+152 ATNTLKELDETHFIL
-166 NPEMLQ
+166 NPIMLE

-212 SKKSEVVKQRLPMT
+212 SKKSEVVKQRLPMI

-267 WVTLKI
+267 WITLKI
-273 SIAYNENY
+273 PIAYNENY
-281 TLRVQGHNNDYT
+281 TLRVQGHNNDYI

-344 NFTEI
+344 TFTEI
-349 NGNYMA
+349 NGNYTA

-390 IDIPISIIKKDYQF
+390 TDIPISIIQKDYQF
-404 IDKVNQY
+404 IDKTNQY

-446 NGTTY
+446 NEITY

-480 SIVTAVI
+480 SVVTAVI

-494 INASVTFVNE
+494 INASVKFVNE
-504 PCQIIDNITYQ
+504 SCQIIDNITYQ

-524 VLNPVITI
+524 ILNPVITI
-532 NVNNPRGNES
+532 NINNPRGSES

-575 ITFDFNVKIEAY
+575 ITFDFNIKIEAY

-596 AQ
+596 A

>member
-49 YNVGNRDPKD
+49 HNVDNRDPKD

-139 KVLINNTIECTFS
+139 KVLINNTIECTSS
-152 TNTLKELDETHFIL
+152 TNTLKELDEIHFIL
-166 NPEMLQ
+166 NPVMLE

-273 SIAYNENY
+273 PISYNENY
-281 TLRVQGHNNDYT
+281 TLRVQGYNNDYI

-308 VALRNTTLSRDNVSL
+308 VVLRNTTLSSDNVSL

-329 GVEFVINSTADIGNI
+329 GVEFAINSTADIGNV
-344 NFTEI
+344 NFTET
-349 NGNYMA
+349 NGIYIA

-360 ARSYYINIIAIKKDK
+360 ARSYYIDIIAIKKDK

-390 IDIPISIIKKDYQF
+390 TDIPISIIQKDYQF
-404 IDKVNQY
+404 VDKANQY
-411 INIVVETAY
+411 IGIIVETAY

-432 DVIITNKEVTRRVD
+432 DIIITNKEVTRRVD
-446 NGTTY
+446 NGITY
-451 YQYKYTIPLKDT
+451 YQYKYTIPLKDA
-463 VQYISFMAT
+463 VQYVSFMAT

-480 SIVTAVI
+480 SVVTAVI

-515 KINVNIDRD
+515 KINVNVDRD

-532 NVNNPRGNES
+532 NVNNPHESES

-551 FTYLVPVISWNQN
+551 FTYLIPVINWNQN
-564 VPSVNPDIPNN
+564 IPSTNPDIPNN
-575 ITFDFNVKIEAY
+575 ITFDFNIKIEAY
-587 GYIDKKIVL
+587 GCIDKKIVL
-596 AQ
+596 A

>member
-37 DPKNNNIGIKLK
+37 DPKNNTIGIKLK
-49 YNVGNRDPKD
+49 YNVDNRDPKD

-74 YNETIIVEESS
+74 YNETIVVEESS
-85 RFITEQII
+85 RFVTEQII
-93 YNSYDEVEGILYY
+93 YNNYDEVEGILYY

-115 KLTRQDNFIFELDKG
+115 KLTRQNNFIFELDKG
-130 SYTVGVNQI
+130 SYTIGVNQI
-139 KVLINNTIECTFS
+139 KALINNTIECTS
-152 TNTLKELDETHFIL
+152 ATNTLKELDETHFIL
-166 NPEMLQ
+166 NPEILE
-172 PGCEIDVY
+172 PGCEINVY

-198 TEPINPEPGDMWIN
+198 TEPANPESGDMWIN

-253 KNGQEIVSQQSNHS
+253 KNGQEIVNQQSNHS

-273 SIAYNENY
+273 PISYNENY
-281 TLRVQGHNNDYT
+281 TLRVQGHNNDYI

-308 VALRNTTLSRDNVSL
+308 VALRNTTLSQNNVSL
-323 SLQGET
+323 NLQGET
-329 GVEFVINSTADIGNI
+329 GVEFVINSTADIGNV
-344 NFTEI
+344 NFTET
-349 NGNYMA
+349 NGSYTA

-360 ARSYYINIIAIKKDK
+360 ARSYYINIVAIKKDK

-390 IDIPISIIKKDYQF
+390 TDIPISVVQKDYQF
-404 IDKVNQY
+404 IDKANQY
-411 INIVVETAY
+411 INIIVETVY

-426 ITNANT
+426 VTTANT
-432 DVIITNKEVTRRVD
+432 DLIITNKEITRRVN
-446 NGTTY
+446 NGITY

-463 VQYISFMAT
+463 TQYISFMAT
-472 DDNNNATS
+472 DDDNNATS
-480 SIVTAVI
+480 SVVTAVI

-494 INASVTFVNE
+494 INASVVFVNE
-504 PCQIIDNITYQ
+504 PCQIIDSVTYQ
-515 KINVNIDRD
+515 KININIDKD

-532 NVNNPRGNES
+532 NVNNPHGTES

-551 FTYLVPVISWNQN
+551 FTYLVPIISWNQN
-564 VPSVNPDIPNN
+564 VPSTNPDIPNN
-575 ITFDFNVKIEAY
+575 ITFDFNIKIEAY

-596 AQ
+596 A

>member
-1 MSKINNYFND
+1 MSAINKYFND
-11 TITLPIIHHDY
+11 TITLPVIHHDY

-49 YNVGNRDPKD
+49 YNVDNRDPKD
-59 PYSQY
+59 PYSKY

-139 KVLINNTIECTFS
+139 KVLINNTIECTSS

-166 NPEMLQ
+166 NPIMLE

-193 IYNQE
+193 IYNQK
-198 TEPINPEPGDMWIN
+198 TEPTNPEPGDMWIN

-273 SIAYNENY
+273 PIAYNENY
-281 TLRVQGHNNDYT
+281 TLRVQGYNNDYI

-329 GVEFVINSTADIGNI
+329 GVEFAINSTADIGNV
-344 NFTEI
+344 NFTET
-349 NGNYMA
+349 NGSYIA

-390 IDIPISIIKKDYQF
+390 TDIPISIIQKDYQF

-411 INIVVETAY
+411 ISIIVETAY

-432 DVIITNKEVTRRVD
+432 DFIITNKEVTRRVD
-446 NGTTY
+446 NGIIY

-480 SIVTAVI
+480 SVATAVI

-494 INASVTFVNE
+494 INASVVFVNE

-515 KINVNIDRD
+515 KININIDRD

-532 NVNNPRGNES
+532 NVNNPHGSES

-551 FTYLVPVISWNQN
+551 FTYLVPVISWDQN
-564 VPSVNPDIPNN
+564 IPSVNPDIPNN

-596 AQ
+596 A

>member
-1 MSKINNYFND
+1 MSAINKYFND
-11 TITLPIIHHDY
+11 TITLPVIHHDY

-49 YNVGNRDPKD
+49 YNVDNRDPKD
-59 PYSQY
+59 PYSKY

-93 YNSYDEVEGILYY
+93 YNNYDEVEGILYY

-139 KVLINNTIECTFS
+139 KALINNTIECIS
-152 TNTLKELDETHFIL
+152 ATNTLKELDETRFIL
-166 NPEMLQ
+166 NPEMLE
-172 PGCEIDVY
+172 PGCEINVY

-198 TEPINPEPGDMWIN
+198 TEPTNPEPGDMWIN
-212 SKKSEVVKQRLPMT
+212 SKKSEVAKQRLPMT
-226 LYIRYDYNNMQLLL
+226 LYIQYDYNNMQLLL

-273 SIAYNENY
+273 PIAYNENY
-281 TLRVQGHNNDYT
+281 TLRVQGHNNDYI

-308 VALRNTTLSRDNVSL
+308 VALRNTILSRDNVSL

-329 GVEFVINSTADIGNI
+329 GVEFVINSTADIGNV
-344 NFTEI
+344 NFIET
-349 NGNYMA
+349 NGNYTA

-390 IDIPISIIKKDYQF
+390 TDIPISIIQKDYQF

-432 DVIITNKEVTRRVD
+432 NVIITNKEVTRRVD
-446 NGTTY
+446 NEITY

-480 SIVTAVI
+480 SVVTAVI

-494 INASVTFVNE
+494 INASVTFVDE
-504 PCQIIDNITYQ
+504 SCQIINNITYQ

-532 NVNNPRGNES
+532 NINNPHGSES

-564 VPSVNPDIPNN
+564 VPSANPDIPNN

-596 AQ
+596 A

>member
-1 MSKINNYFND
+1 MSAINKYFND
-11 TITLPIIHHDY
+11 TITLPVIHHDY

-49 YNVGNRDPKD
+49 HNVDNRDPKD

-139 KVLINNTIECTFS
+139 KVLINNTIECTSS

-166 NPEMLQ
+166 NPIMLE

-198 TEPINPEPGDMWIN
+198 IEPTNPEPGDMWIN

-253 KNGQEIVSQQSNHS
+253 KNGQEVVSQQSNHS

-273 SIAYNENY
+273 PIAYNENY
-281 TLRVQGHNNDYT
+281 TLRVQGHNNDYI

-308 VALRNTTLSRDNVSL
+308 VALRNRTLSRDNVSL

-344 NFTEI
+344 NFTET
-349 NGNYMA
+349 NGNYIA
-355 VFPRK
+355 LFPRK

-390 IDIPISIIKKDYQF
+390 TDIPISIIQKDYQF
-404 IDKVNQY
+404 IDKSNQY
-411 INIVVETAY
+411 ISIVVETAY

-432 DVIITNKEVTRRVD
+432 DIIITNKEVTRRVD
-446 NGTTY
+446 NENTY

-480 SIVTAVI
+480 SVVTAII

-494 INASVTFVNE
+494 INASVTFVDE

-564 VPSVNPDIPNN
+564 IPSTNSDIPNN
-575 ITFDFNVKIEAY
+575 ITFDFNIKIEAY

-596 AQ
+596 A

>member
-49 YNVGNRDPKD
+49 HNVDNRDPKD

-93 YNSYDEVEGILYY
+93 YNNYDEVEGILYY

-139 KVLINNTIECTFS
+139 KVLINNTIECTSS

-166 NPEMLQ
+166 NPIMLE

-253 KNGQEIVSQQSNHS
+253 KNGQEVVSQQSNHS

-273 SIAYNENY
+273 PISYNENY
-281 TLRVQGHNNDYT
+281 TLRVQGHNNDYI

-349 NGNYMA
+349 NGNYTA

-390 IDIPISIIKKDYQF
+390 TDIPISIIQKDYQF
-404 IDKVNQY
+404 IDKSNQY
-411 INIVVETAY
+411 ISIVVETAY
-420 FKEAKM
+420 FKETKM

-432 DVIITNKEVTRRVD
+432 DVIVINKEVTRRVD

-480 SIVTAVI
+480 SVVTAVI

-494 INASVTFVNE
+494 INASVTFVDE

-515 KINVNIDRD
+515 KINVNVDRD

-532 NVNNPRGNES
+532 NINNPHGSES

-564 VPSVNPDIPNN
+564 VPSTNPDIPNN

-596 AQ
+596 V

>member
-1 MSKINNYFND
+1 MSKINKYFNN
-11 TITLPIIHHDY
+11 TITLPVIHHDY
-22 KTYDWNSAKYGTIVV
+22 KTYDWNSVKYGTIVV
-37 DPKNNNIGIKLK
+37 DPTNNNIGIKLK
-49 YNVGNRDPKD
+49 YNVDNRDPKD

-93 YNSYDEVEGILYY
+93 YNNYDEVEGILYY

-130 SYTVGVNQI
+130 SYAVGVNQI
-139 KVLINNTIECTFS
+139 KVLINNTIECTSS

-166 NPEMLQ
+166 NPIMLE

-198 TEPINPEPGDMWIN
+198 TEPTNPEPGDMWIN

-253 KNGQEIVSQQSNHS
+253 KNGQEIISQQSNHS

-273 SIAYNENY
+273 PITYNENY
-281 TLRVQGHNNDYT
+281 TLRVQGYNNDYI

-308 VALRNTTLSRDNVSL
+308 VVLRNTTLSRDNVSL

-390 IDIPISIIKKDYQF
+390 TDIPISIIKKDYQF

-432 DVIITNKEVTRRVD
+432 DVIITNKEVIRRVD
-446 NGTTY
+446 NGITY

-480 SIVTAVI
+480 SVITAII

-494 INASVTFVNE
+494 INASVVFINE

-515 KINVNIDRD
+515 KININIDRD

-532 NVNNPRGNES
+532 NINNPHGSES

-564 VPSVNPDIPNN
+564 IPSTNPDIPNN
-575 ITFDFNVKIEAY
+575 ITFDFNIKIEAY

-596 AQ
+596 A